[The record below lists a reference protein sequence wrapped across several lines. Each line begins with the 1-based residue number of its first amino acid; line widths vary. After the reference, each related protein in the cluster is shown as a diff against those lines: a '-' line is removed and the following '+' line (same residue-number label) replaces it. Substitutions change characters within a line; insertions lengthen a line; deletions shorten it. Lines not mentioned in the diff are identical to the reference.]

1 MVAEDEAVA
10 VFRLCSCWATSG
22 SFFERGLEGKLAAL
36 RWEAIASEV
45 EALVGVDEELE
56 REWKIW
62 NPGFSLS
69 LYIYICVCV
78 WALEEVG
85 RLTAD

>member
-45 EALVGVDEELE
+45 EALVVSMKN
-56 REWKIW
+56 WK
-62 NPGFSLS
+62 GSGRSGTQASLS
-69 LYIYICVCV
+69 LSIYIYV
-78 WALEEVG
+78 
-85 RLTAD
+85 